1 MPIQTKPTGLSGVPP
16 PGPAMPVVEHETV
29 LEHRDRTPA
38 AIAKATGS
46 LTAPCS
52 SKTSCGT
59 ANNSCLMVL
68 EYATTPPEYHVLEP
82 GRSTNAAA
90 HNPPVQ
96 DSAVEIVQSRVN
108 RASRN
113 VSTLEL
119 MANHHRPLAHAG
131 RWPKCSGLGL
141 AAMPPEDPH
150 PRPQKRL
157 ALQREGS
164 DLEAGPYE
172 QRLMSR
178 PRERS

>member
-46 LTAPCS
+46 LTAPCDS
-52 SKTSCGT
+52 RTSFGT
-59 ANNSCLMVL
+59 ANNSCLMAL

-90 HNPPVQ
+90 HSPPVQ

-108 RASRN
+108 RASRS

-119 MANHHRPLAHAG
+119 MASHHRPLAHAG
-131 RWPKCSGLGL
+131 RSPKYLGLGL
-141 AAMPPEDPH
+141 GAMPPEGPH
-150 PRPQKRL
+150 PTPQKRRGLQLEGLDL
-157 ALQREGS
+157 A
-164 DLEAGPYE
+164 AGPYGR
-172 QRLMSR
+172 QLKSR